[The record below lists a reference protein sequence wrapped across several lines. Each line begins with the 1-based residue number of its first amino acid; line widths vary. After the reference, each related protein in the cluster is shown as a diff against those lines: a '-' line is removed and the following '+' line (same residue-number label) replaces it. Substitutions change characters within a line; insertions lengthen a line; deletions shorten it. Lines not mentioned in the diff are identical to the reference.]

1 MMKKSL
7 AILMAAMMAVTAAG
21 CGSKQEETTAAQT
34 TEAVETGD
42 TTAAPEDA
50 ETEAEAEGEETA
62 ATGGVLTMGTN
73 AEFPPYEYYEGGDIV
88 GIDVEIMAAVAKEM
102 GMELQVE
109 DMAFDSIIPAISS
122 GKVDVGAAGM
132 TVTEER
138 KASVDFTN
146 TYAKASQMII
156 VKEGSEIA
164 GPADLEG
171 KVIGV
176 QLGTTGDLYC
186 TDLEETGSTIERYN
200 KGFEAVQ
207 ALLQDKI
214 DAVVID
220 GEPAK
225 VFVEQSEGLKI
236 LEEAFTEEEYAM
248 AVKKGN
254 TELVDNINAALEKLE
269 ADGTLDEIVGKYIT
283 AE

>member
-1 MMKKSL
+1 
-7 AILMAAMMAVTAAG
+7 MAAMMAVTAAG

-34 TEAVETGD
+34 TEAAETGD

-138 KASVDFTN
+138 QASVDFTN

>member
-1 MMKKSL
+1 MKKSL

-34 TEAVETGD
+34 TEAAEAKD

-138 KASVDFTN
+138 QASVDFTN

-164 GPADLEG
+164 GPTDLEG

>member
-1 MMKKSL
+1 MKKSL

-138 KASVDFTN
+138 QASVDFTN

>member
-1 MMKKSL
+1 MKKSL

-34 TEAVETGD
+34 TEAAETGD
-42 TTAAPEDA
+42 TTSAPEDA

-138 KASVDFTN
+138 QASVDFTN

>member
-1 MMKKSL
+1 MKKSL

-138 KASVDFTN
+138 QASVDFTN

-156 VKEGSEIA
+156 VKDGSEIA

-186 TDLEETGSTIERYN
+186 TDPVSYTHLDVYKRQSVKIAEGISCSRRISLFQSKVNYRVAVFSKAGSVKRTGFCLKAYPGNI
-200 KGFEAVQ
+200 
-207 ALLQDKI
+207 
-214 DAVVID
+214 
-220 GEPAK
+220 
-225 VFVEQSEGLKI
+225 VFLRHWMQNFSHLDC
-236 LEEAFTEEEYAM
+236 Y
-248 AVKKGN
+248 VK
-254 TELVDNINAALEKLE
+254 T
-269 ADGTLDEIVGKYIT
+269 
-283 AE
+283 

>member
-1 MMKKSL
+1 MKKSL

-138 KASVDFTN
+138 QASVDFTN

-156 VKEGSEIA
+156 VKDGSEIA

>member
-1 MMKKSL
+1 MKKSL

-34 TEAVETGD
+34 TEAAETGD

-50 ETEAEAEGEETA
+50 EAEAEGEETA

-138 KASVDFTN
+138 QASVDFTN

>member
-1 MMKKSL
+1 MKKSL

-34 TEAVETGD
+34 TEAAETGD

-138 KASVDFTN
+138 QASVDFTN

>member
-1 MMKKSL
+1 MKKSL

-34 TEAVETGD
+34 TEAAETGD
-42 TTAAPEDA
+42 TTSAPEDA

-138 KASVDFTN
+138 QASVDFTN

-186 TDLEETGSTIERYN
+186 TDLEETSSTIERYN